1 MGSIEYRTSF
11 LITAFFRFI
20 EAVTGFAM
28 IIIFVQI
35 NSGLGGWSGVQV
47 LMISLTYTL
56 STSLAAFFLFPGLKQ
71 FANGLNT
78 GNIDN
83 YLIKPLNIQFYAS
96 FSQWDWT
103 QIFKILGAVGALTYL
118 VLNRVDNLNI
128 FSLSSYIF
136 LIFVSSTI
144 MYGIVF
150 STISLVL
157 HTGRLKN
164 VTYLAQLLIEPGKWP
179 ISIYPGIVG
188 IFFTLVIPVWFAA
201 TVPVGVLTESYGK
214 DAFILAIFAALVIL
228 FVSNKI
234 LTTGIKKYSSAS
246 S

>member
-11 LITAFFRFI
+11 LVTGFFRFI
-20 EAVTGFAM
+20 ETATGFIM
-28 IIIFVQI
+28 IIIFIQI
-35 NSGLGGWSGVQV
+35 NSGLAGWSSVQV
-47 LMISLTYTL
+47 LLISLTYTL
-56 STSLAAFFLFPGLKQ
+56 ATSLAAFFLFPGLKQ
-71 FANGLNT
+71 FANSLNT

-96 FSQWDWT
+96 FLQWDWT
-103 QIFKILGAVGALTYL
+103 QIFRILGAVGVLTFL
-118 VLNRVDNLNI
+118 LLNRLDNLNI
-128 FSLSSYIF
+128 FSLMSYIL

-144 MYGIVF
+144 LYGIVF

-164 VTYLAQLLIEPGKWP
+164 VTYLAQLLMEPGKWP
-179 ISIYPGIVG
+179 TSIYPGLLG
-188 IFFTLVIPVWFAA
+188 IFFTFVIPVWFAA

-214 DAFILAIFAALVIL
+214 DILFLALFMALVIL
-228 FVSNKI
+228 FISNKI